1 MTATSAKKA
10 TNGPPTRAQAQKAIA
25 ELSDRPR
32 EGDFRGLKLRLPPK
46 LPATFA
52 LDMAEVQASEGGSNM
67 APTYRLIVGLI
78 GESQWHAVRDF
89 VAQSGDTM
97 DDIGKILEELIGA
110 CTEPYG
116 VTPGES
122 EASAT
127 S

>member
-1 MTATSAKKA
+1 MTVAEKK
-10 TNGPPTRAQAQKAIA
+10 PPTRAQAQKAIA

-32 EGDFRGLKLRLPPK
+32 EGNFRGLKLTLPSK

-52 LDMAEVQASEGGSNM
+52 LDMAEVQASEGGANM

-78 GESQWHAVRDF
+78 GEEQWRAVRDL
-89 VAQSGDTM
+89 VADSGESM
-97 DDIGKILEELIGA
+97 DEIGTILEQLIGA

-122 EASAT
+122 EASVT

>member
-1 MTATSAKKA
+1 MTAPTAKKV
-10 TNGPPTRAQAQKAIA
+10 PTRAQAQKAIA

-32 EGDFRGLKLRLPPK
+32 EGDFRGLKLKLPPK

-52 LDMAEVQASEGGSNM
+52 LDMAEVQASEGSMSM
-67 APTYRLIVGLI
+67 APTYRLVVGLI
-78 GESQWHAVRDF
+78 GEAQWHAVRDH
-89 VAQSGDTM
+89 VAASGDSM
-97 DDIGKILEELIGA
+97 DGIGKIIEQLITA